1 MKTNLKGL
9 LAAASSNFKSFRT
22 HFVVLFFSFFLWSS
36 VGWGQVTVTNP
47 SNTTPAMS
55 STYTSLALAIAD
67 VNNRTAISG
76 PVTITLDA
84 NTPQTAPAGGYSITN
99 VAITG
104 GSTTNRFIFDGG
116 GNTITAPSQTSG
128 NLNDA
133 IFKIIG
139 ADFITIQNF
148 TMQENAANTT
158 TTAASNNMTEFG
170 VALFYATTTNGAQ
183 NNIIQNNTISLN
195 RTYQNTFGIYS
206 NSTHSATAAT
216 TSASATTTAGG
227 NSGLKVYGNSISNV
241 NNGILVLGPT
251 AAADFNTGIDIG
263 GTSSS
268 TANTISN
275 FGSTGTFSAYANVSG
290 TVYGIFIRNSIG
302 FNISYNSITSS
313 NGGVTAGTLRGI
325 FNMSASIAPTGTYTN
340 NINNNTIALTYGV
353 ASGTLQGI
361 TVEAT
366 NATTT
371 SIGNINNNN
380 FTALTASVTTSAAI
394 TAISSVAP
402 HFSLSISGNTFTNL
416 TTNTTGSFTFFGHS
430 YTMPASGSQ
439 TINNNSI
446 VTAFNKTGAGGIVTI
461 STSSTSSPNG
471 SSHIF
476 TNNNFSNIT
485 VTGATTLTGVF
496 NSDGAG
502 SSPTRTVTGNTF
514 NNWTGG
520 TNAITG
526 FSYSYIGGTTSSY
539 SNNSLTNITGQGA
552 ITGINLGSSANLAT
566 TVNVANNTIN
576 NLSSTGTGGTV
587 TGITCTN
594 TSTTININSNSINTL
609 SSTGAS
615 SSVIGISI
623 GGAATTNVFQN
634 TISALSGSG
643 ATSPLVH
650 GIQVSGGTTVNIYI
664 NKIHTLSQSGAI
676 NTTNGA
682 VNGILLSGGTTVNTY
697 NNLIGELT
705 APSAS
710 LTDAIRGISITSTT
724 TSSTHKVYNNTI
736 YLSGS
741 GGTNFGGTGLF
752 HTISTTAT
760 TSALDLQ
767 NNMIFCDLTPNGT
780 GLAVAYRRSAGAA
793 SNLANYASTSNKN
806 LFYAGTPGASN
817 LIYSDITSSAQTMA
831 SYQAGV
837 FTAGTI
843 ASRDANS
850 FTETSF
856 NPATYFVSTTG
867 SNANFLQPASGLTTQ
882 AEGGGNTIAMC
893 SPDYNGVTRPGFS
906 GAAFDVGAWEFAGV
920 SPAPVL
926 TNMVPSPALTSQCT
940 KAARTISIDITTTS
954 GTISGATLNYSHN
967 GTAQTAVTMTNSSG
981 NTWTG
986 TMLAPSTGN
995 ATVTWSITA
1004 TNSLGLTTS
1013 YTGTSYSDEPNTGIT
1028 ASASATPST
1037 ICSGN
1042 TTSLNFSAISSQT
1055 VSGARNAPASTSNTT
1070 ASSYGLVFDVTTAFT
1085 LNSVQVYN
1093 GSSAGTMTIVL
1104 QNNSG
1109 TQLQT
1114 LTTPTI
1120 PSGTGSTPTTVSI
1133 GWNIPVGSG
1142 YRLLATT
1149 SPSLVRES
1157 SLGGFPYAV
1166 GSFGSITSGYISGT
1180 TTTYYYFYNWSVTPL
1195 VSTPSSYS
1203 WSDGSSVIGTS
1214 NPQTATPSGTPTYTC
1229 TATVNGCSMTAAVT
1243 PTVNPLPTAPTA
1255 TNSSQCGA
1263 GVPSASVTDNNSFTT
1278 PTFKWYDASTGGSL
1292 LQSSTSSTY
1301 VSSISTTTTFYV
1313 TVTNPSTGCESAR
1326 TAVIV
1331 TVTQPDA
1338 ISATTSAASICL
1350 GQSVTLTAAN
1360 TASTPTQSYSY
1371 SWLCAT
1377 AGSGATSANTSNP
1390 ASITPSAAG
1399 SYTYTVTGTDG
1410 ACSAINTV
1418 AVTVNALPN
1427 ITSATAS
1434 PSTVC
1439 SGSSIT
1445 LTGASIPASA
1455 GTASIGS
1462 GNLTNSSYVNPFYS
1476 LWSNIHTQHL
1486 ILASELTASGL
1497 VAGNLTSIG
1506 LDITSAGSL
1515 PMINFSLKIGSTN
1528 NTTAASFVT
1537 SGLIQVYTNASLM
1550 PTSGINNLSF
1560 SSPFYWDGVS
1570 NIILEFC
1577 HGNASSSATMSRT
1590 CKSNAT
1596 SYVSSIKAHVSSA
1609 TASSSICGN
1618 TTSNVVSYSERPMF
1632 QINGQVG
1639 TNQTSSFNW
1648 SWNSTP
1654 ALSTASGTTTE
1665 TNTGA
1670 SATTKT
1676 YTVTATNATTG
1687 CSSTATTSA
1696 VTINPATVAPTATN
1710 STHCGSQTPT
1720 CSVTGTG
1727 TSGNTFAWYTVS
1739 TGGTAISSQTA
1750 STLSNY
1756 PIATTT
1762 TLYVSENNGTC
1773 QSDRTPVTITV
1784 STPPSITAAAS
1795 VSPVCSGSPT
1805 VLTASSTNSGYT
1817 YSWDNSLGAGASVTA
1832 NPTTNTTYTVTAT
1845 DNSGGANN
1853 GCATTATVAVTTNP
1867 LPSTL
1872 SLTPST
1878 TQNICAGNIQS
1889 IVASGASGATTTS
1902 STSTNNTGT
1911 ISLAIPDNN
1920 STGISSTLAI
1930 ANIPSSATISQI
1942 DVSFD
1947 LTHTWLND
1955 AEITLTAPNGK
1966 VIALAADQ
1974 GPGSSGSYNSCTIT
1988 SNPSA
1993 IALSTTSTPISGT
2006 FRANATAA
2014 SGLKGSF
2021 GTNLTQVFSDLFSVP
2036 NGNWILTAFDD
2047 YAGDEGTLTSYSISI
2062 TYTVPNITWSPTT
2075 ELYTDAA
2082 ATTAYS
2088 GTPTT
2093 VYSKPTANR
2102 TYTATATTSN
2112 GCTASASVT
2121 LNYSGTPLA
2130 TAPAN
2135 NAYVFGATTN
2145 TNYNTAANW
2154 YTYSSTNGYAIA
2166 SAAPTSSD
2174 VVVIP
2179 ATSTCVKALPSL
2191 SATSSIADVEIQS
2204 GSVLSLNGNSLSI
2217 AGALSGTGTIKGSST
2232 SSLSFTGSASNTL
2245 RMDQTILGTTNVLRN
2260 LTLSGTGTTTL
2271 ANALNITA
2279 GASSGSVTAGSGTTL
2294 TTGGFLTLKSDASG
2308 TARIA
2313 QSAGTISGNVT
2324 QERFVPGKAVRKW
2337 SFLASP
2343 VTQSLASAWQQQIHI
2358 TGPGT
2363 GGTMCNNY
2371 TISGT
2376 MTPHSNGFDVTQ
2388 LQNPSFYT
2396 YDAATDNFVANT
2408 TGTNNFTLT
2417 PGNGYMVLV
2426 RGDRNDATNGG
2437 CVLLS
2442 ANNQA
2447 AFTSIPVTLAATGA
2461 VGQGTI
2467 TKVLPAGYSL
2477 IGNPYPCELDFNQF
2491 NTTNASVISGGYWT
2505 YYPTNATY
2513 TFSTFNNGTSTNGGT
2528 QVIANGQSFLVNS
2541 TSGGTITFNEAHKS
2555 TTANNGG
2562 FRLHTTWDEL
2572 IRVGLSNN
2580 QGNRFD
2586 EVVVRFGN
2594 DAAITTSINEYDA
2607 ASVNGGDHWIKTL
2620 KNNTELAIQTRPNT
2634 YQNDT
2639 VALAIHAKN
2648 AGTYQLGFSEYQGLS
2663 NTEVY
2668 LIDQQENLI
2677 QNVKALPSYDF
2688 SVAANTTTANRFKLI
2703 FNAKTS
2709 GVGSIASNTQLQVYP
2724 NPTKDKVSI
2733 TCNSLEYGAYQV
2745 KVRTIT
2751 GAEVLQ
2757 AKGFYKNGDV
2767 IELSLNDLAV
2777 GMYLLELSQDNGF
2790 RATQKI
2796 TKH

>member
-9 LAAASSNFKSFRT
+9 LAVAKTIFSSSYTRFS
-22 HFVVLFFSFFLWSS
+22 VVLFSCLLWTS
-36 VGWGQVTVTNP
+36 VGWGQ
-47 SNTTPAMS
+47 SIE
-55 STYTSLALAIAD
+55 TY
-67 VNNRTAISG
+67 N
-76 PVTITLDA
+76 
-84 NTPQTAPAGGYSITN
+84 
-99 VAITG
+99 
-104 GSTTNRFIFDGG
+104 
-116 GNTITAPSQTSG
+116 TSG
-128 NLNDA
+128 NYTWICPTGVTSVTVEA
-133 IFKIIG
+133 WG
-139 ADFITIQNF
+139 AGGGGGGTSANPSYGSGGAGGSYATSILTVVPGNTYNF
-148 TMQENAANTT
+148 TVGAGGTSGSSSGGNGGVGGSSFFGNSTAGSSTGATVLSVGGNGGNGSTAGSAIATGNTT
-158 TTAASNNMTEFG
+158 GNIGTTFYSGGSGSGAVTTSPASSGAGGSGAGSSSNGGNASVNLAGTNSSGGGTGAAGRTSGGNGLTGGIPGGGGGGGLRNTTSSTRTGGAGGAGQVKLTYTCPGASIPWSEGFESGFTNSSAVANCWTQNSITGASVWTANNSVTTYNRSPKSGSFNAFLQYSNEDW
-170 VALFYATTTNGAQ
+170 LFYPVQLTGGINYTFEVFARQDGSTSTDANITLAYGTSATTSSMTTITGPTGIINGNYQ
-183 NNIIQNNTISLN
+183 SISGTFTPSSSGTYYMGIKGYMNSNPWYISIDDISVTLTPVCSSLPTSLTSSSLTSSSSTISW
-195 RTYQNTFGIYS
+195 
-206 NSTHSATAAT
+206 TAAT
-216 TSASATTTAGG
+216 TAPA
-227 NSGLKVYGNSISNV
+227 
-241 NNGILVLGPT
+241 NG
-251 AAADFNTGIDIG
+251 
-263 GTSSS
+263 
-268 TANTISN
+268 
-275 FGSTGTFSAYANVSG
+275 YE
-290 TVYGIFIRNSIG
+290 Y
-302 FNISYNSITSS
+302 Y
-313 NGGVTAGTLRGI
+313 
-325 FNMSASIAPTGTYTN
+325 Y
-340 NINNNTIALTYGV
+340 
-353 ASGTLQGI
+353 
-361 TVEAT
+361 
-366 NATTT
+366 
-371 SIGNINNNN
+371 
-380 FTALTASVTTSAAI
+380 
-394 TAISSVAP
+394 
-402 HFSLSISGNTFTNL
+402 
-416 TTNTTGSFTFFGHS
+416 
-430 YTMPASGSQ
+430 
-439 TINNNSI
+439 
-446 VTAFNKTGAGGIVTI
+446 
-461 STSSTSSPNG
+461 STSSTAP
-471 SSHIF
+471 
-476 TNNNFSNIT
+476 
-485 VTGATTLTGVF
+485 
-496 NSDGAG
+496 
-502 SSPTRTVTGNTF
+502 
-514 NNWTGG
+514 
-520 TNAITG
+520 
-526 FSYSYIGGTTSSY
+526 TSS
-539 SNNSLTNITGQGA
+539 
-552 ITGINLGSSANLAT
+552 T
-566 TVNVANNTIN
+566 TA
-576 NLSSTGTGGTV
+576 
-587 TGITCTN
+587 
-594 TSTTININSNSINTL
+594 
-609 SSTGAS
+609 
-615 SSVIGISI
+615 
-623 GGAATTNVFQN
+623 
-634 TISALSGSG
+634 SGS
-643 ATSPLVH
+643 
-650 GIQVSGGTTVNIYI
+650 
-664 NKIHTLSQSGAI
+664 
-676 NTTNGA
+676 
-682 VNGILLSGGTTVNTY
+682 
-697 NNLIGELT
+697 T
-705 APSAS
+705 AAGVVSAS
-710 LTDAIRGISITSTT
+710 LTGLTANTTYYFWVRSNCNGTDKGSWVSGGSFTTLCNAVSSFPWTEGFESTSVPASWSSSTEVIPSCFKNTTTGTSKFTMTNAASQIYNDPYAGSNYISIYYPTSADTIWTPMMNLTAGVSYDFSFYWAGDGTSGWVGDGVVSNQQGGNGAIINSLGPSFVTSTT
-724 TSSTHKVYNNTI
+724 TTSSSYTLKKYTYIPSNSGNYSFGIRAYSANANPYYLGVDNLMVALTPSPSITSFTPTQACVSGGQTITITGSDFNTLTSVLFTGSSGVAT
-736 YLSGS
+736 LSG
-741 GGTNFGGTGLF
+741 
-752 HTISTTAT
+752 TIQSQTATTAT
-760 TSALDLQ
+760 VTVPANIVTGTIQIVNS
-767 NNMIFCDLTPNGT
+767 IGNG
-780 GLAVAYRRSAGAA
+780 V
-793 SNLANYASTSNKN
+793 STSN
-806 LFYAGTPGASN
+806 L
-817 LIYSDITSSAQTMA
+817 
-831 SYQAGV
+831 
-837 FTAGTI
+837 TA
-843 ASRDANS
+843 
-850 FTETSF
+850 
-856 NPATYFVSTTG
+856 
-867 SNANFLQPASGLTTQ
+867 
-882 AEGGGNTIAMC
+882 
-893 SPDYNGVTRPGFS
+893 
-906 GAAFDVGAWEFAGV
+906 
-920 SPAPVL
+920 
-926 TNMVPSPALTSQCT
+926 
-940 KAARTISIDITTTS
+940 
-954 GTISGATLNYSHN
+954 
-967 GTAQTAVTMTNSSG
+967 
-981 NTWTG
+981 
-986 TMLAPSTGN
+986 LA
-995 ATVTWSITA
+995 
-1004 TNSLGLTTS
+1004 
-1013 YTGTSYSDEPNTGIT
+1013 
-1028 ASASATPST
+1028 
-1037 ICSGN
+1037 
-1042 TTSLNFSAISSQT
+1042 
-1055 VSGARNAPASTSNTT
+1055 
-1070 ASSYGLVFDVTTAFT
+1070 
-1085 LNSVQVYN
+1085 
-1093 GSSAGTMTIVL
+1093 
-1104 QNNSG
+1104 
-1109 TQLQT
+1109 
-1114 LTTPTI
+1114 
-1120 PSGTGSTPTTVSI
+1120 
-1133 GWNIPVGSG
+1133 
-1142 YRLLATT
+1142 
-1149 SPSLVRES
+1149 
-1157 SLGGFPYAV
+1157 
-1166 GSFGSITSGYISGT
+1166 
-1180 TTTYYYFYNWSVTPL
+1180 
-1195 VSTPSSYS
+1195 
-1203 WSDGSSVIGTS
+1203 
-1214 NPQTATPSGTPTYTC
+1214 
-1229 TATVNGCSMTAAVT
+1229 
-1243 PTVNPLPTAPTA
+1243 LPTAPTA

-1263 GVPSASVTDNNSFTT
+1263 GVPSASVTDNNSFTP

-1596 SYVSSIKAHVSSA
+1596 SYVSSIKAHVTSA

-1696 VTINPATVAPTATN
+1696 VTVNPATVAPTATN
-1710 STHCGSQTPT
+1710 SAHCGSQTPT

-1739 TGGTAISSQTA
+1739 TGGTAISGQTA
-1750 STLSNY
+1750 STLSSY
-1756 PIATTT
+1756 PVATTT

-1784 STPPSITAAAS
+1784 TTPPSITAAAS
-1795 VSPVCSGSPT
+1795 LSSVCSGSPT
-1805 VLTASSTNSGYT
+1805 VLTASSANSGYT

-1832 NPTTNTTYTVTAT
+1832 NPTANTTYTVTAT

-1867 LPSTL
+1867 LPSAL

-2166 SAAPTSSD
+2166 SAVPTSSD

-2191 SATSSIADVEIQS
+2191 SATSSITDLEIQS
-2204 GSVLSLNGNSLSI
+2204 GAVISLNGNSLSI

-2245 RMDQTILGTTNVLRN
+2245 NMDQTTLGTTNVLRN

-2271 ANALNITA
+2271 GNALNITA

-2396 YDAATDNFVANT
+2396 YNAATDNFVANT

-2447 AFTSIPVTLAATGA
+2447 AFTSIPVTLAATGT

-2467 TKVLPAGYSL
+2467 TKVLPAGYSF

-2491 NTTNASVISGGYWT
+2491 NTTNGSVISGGYWT

-2541 TSGGTITFNEAHKS
+2541 TSGGTITFDEAHKS
-2555 TTANNGG
+2555 TTANNGN
-2562 FRLHTTWDEL
+2562 FRLTKTWDEL
-2572 IRVGLSNN
+2572 LRVGLSNN

-2586 EVVVRFGN
+2586 EVVIRFGN
-2594 DAAITTSINEYDA
+2594 DAAITKSINEYDA

-2620 KNNTELAIQTRPNT
+2620 KNTTELAIQTRPNT